1 MQSARNLMSVIPQ
14 VGTVEW
20 IGVRPSR
27 EAPLREVGE
36 VNVLASHGLEGDHY
50 ASVDGKRQASLIQ
63 AEHLDA
69 VASMLG
75 KEQIDPRDV
84 RRNIVVRGINL
95 LALKDQTFLVGEV
108 KMTFG
113 ALCVPCP
120 RMETNLGPGGFNLM
134 RGHGG
139 ITARVLTNGVIRIG
153 DKVSLAPL

>member
-1 MQSARNLMSVIPQ
+1 MQSARELMSVMPQ

-27 EAPLREVGE
+27 EAPLCEVSE
-36 VNVLASHGLEGDHY
+36 VIARAGHGLEGDHY
-50 ASVDGKRQASLIQ
+50 DSVDGKRQVSLIQ

-75 KEQIDPRDV
+75 KNQIDPRDV

-95 LALKDQTFLVGEV
+95 LALKDRAFLVGDV

-139 ITARVLTNGVIRIG
+139 ITARVLADGTIRRG
-153 DKVSLAPL
+153 DNVVLTS